1 MKSAAAGLTLFAAA
15 LVSPASAND
24 VPPDIFLRNDYVKL
38 AMFMEGLRDMQPL
51 AREVLQESREWAK
64 TVEAEQRSKSATPPA
79 TAPSFG
85 RRYVISSVV
94 DGKRYY
100 SILLHSSTYVDDV
113 NIIKYTT
120 TFLWDSKAQKRLS
133 LAVFFDETRDS
144 GPTMTRLFEEAIG
157 GLAAQVGKDR
167 AATMTAG
174 LKPSLNRIG
183 EVSLALSTVDGKSSG
198 LEFHYSAPSSERPG
212 STEFEIFVP
221 WTKFASLLSPQG
233 RRIFGGQWQKRDTW

>member
-1 MKSAAAGLTLFAAA
+1 MKSAAAGLTLFTAV
-15 LVSPASAND
+15 LVSPARTND
-24 VPPDIFLRNDYVKL
+24 MPPDVFVRNAYVSI
-38 AMFMEGLRDMQPL
+38 AMFMEGLRDIQPL

-64 TVEAEQRSKSATPPA
+64 TVEAEQRSKSAPPA
-79 TAPSFG
+79 TATSFG
-85 RRYVISSVV
+85 RRYVISSIV
-94 DGKRYY
+94 DDKRYD

-113 NIIKYTT
+113 NIVQYTT
-120 TFLWDSKAQKRLS
+120 TFPWDSKARKRVS
-133 LAVFFDETRDS
+133 LAVFFDETRDA

-174 LKPSLNRIG
+174 LEPSLNRIG

-233 RRIFGGQWQKRDTW
+233 RRIFGGQWQKRDIW